1 MEAARIDPRLPEG
14 APAPAPVLQ
23 LRGVERRYGAFRP
36 ALGAL
41 DLALG
46 RGEFL
51 VVQGPGGCGKSVL
64 LRLMAGLER
73 PSAGSVHIAGEDLA
87 ALRPRAR
94 AHMRRSLGYLP
105 PGAGLLLQ
113 RSVLHNVALAPWVA
127 GNEREE
133 GLRRARAALALV
145 GIDPDRQGDLP
156 VGQLPAGERQ
166 CVAVARA
173 IANRPALLLL
183 DDLIAPLDT
192 ARADRVLNVLSQ
204 FADAGIAI
212 VATQRADAGAAA
224 PLPAPW
230 PARAR
235 ALRLS
240 DGVPVLP
247 AVDSGPAA

>member
-1 MEAARIDPRLPEG
+1 MESPRIEPHLSAEVP
-14 APAPAPVLQ
+14 PAPL
-23 LRGVERRYGAFRP
+23 LELSRVERRYGAFRP
-36 ALGAL
+36 ALVAL
-41 DLALG
+41 DLRIQ
-46 RGEFL
+46 RGDFL